1 MPRLIKGSLSG
12 ISWDMLLIL
21 PVGGILL
28 YGLAGLYSAGLSG
41 NFYTSSLFKQLIW
54 VVISFG
60 VVWSV
65 GRIHPK
71 LYEEHAYRLYAV
83 LIMLLLITYFMP
95 AMSGGRRWILLGS
108 LRFQPSEI
116 GKIIIVLALAKF
128 LAENRKNLSKFHFAL
143 LPLAL
148 AAFPALIVMGQPD
161 LGTAIIFL
169 AVAFAMMFWAGVSM
183 IHLFIMLAPLLSLI
197 SGFNFYTFS
206 SWMLIL
212 VLVLYFSRFNLKWA
226 TINFFMNASFGA
238 LAPAIWNMLQP
249 YQKRRVLT
257 LLDPSADPQGAG
269 YQVLQ
274 SMTAIGSGGMF
285 GKGLGEGTQTHLRF
299 LPVTDTDFII
309 AVIGEE
315 LGLIAILTILILY
328 SWMLL
333 RLVDRAST
341 TQYQTASLTIIGF
354 TTIFLVHV
362 FVNMG
367 MAIGIMPVTGLPLP
381 FMSYGGSF
389 LLTCALMIG
398 ITHYILAQEP

>member
-1 MPRLIKGSLSG
+1 MPRLIKGSIG
-12 ISWDMLLIL
+12 GVGWDMLLIV
-21 PVGGILL
+21 PVFGILL
-28 YGLAGLYSAGLSG
+28 YGLLGLYSASAAGS
-41 NFYTSSLFKQLIW
+41 FYASSFFKQLLWIF
-54 VVISFG
+54 ISLG
-60 VVWSV
+60 IVWAA

-71 LYEEHAYRLYAV
+71 LYDKHAYRLYSV
-83 LIMLLLITYFMP
+83 LIALLIITYLMP
-95 AMSGGRRWILLGS
+95 AMSGGRRWIILGS

-128 LAENRKNLSKFHFAL
+128 LAENQKYLSKFHFAL

-169 AVAFAMMFWAGVSM
+169 AVAFAMMFWAGVSL
-183 IHLFIMLAPLLSLI
+183 IHLFIMVAPLISLI
-197 SGFNFYTFS
+197 SGFNFYAFS
-206 SWMLIL
+206 IWMLIL
-212 VLVLYFSRFNLKWA
+212 VLVLFFTKFNLKWA
-226 TINFFMNASFGA
+226 AINFFMNASFGT
-238 LAPAIWNMLQP
+238 LAPTLWNILQP

-257 LLDPSADPQGAG
+257 LLDASADPQGAG

-315 LGLIAILTILILY
+315 LGLIAILVILILY
-328 SWMLL
+328 AWMLL
-333 RLVDRAST
+333 RMIDRAST
-341 TQYQTASLTIIGF
+341 TIYLTASLTIVGF
-354 TTIFLVHV
+354 STVFLVHV

-389 LLTCALMIG
+389 MLTCTLMIG

>member
-1 MPRLIKGSLSG
+1 
-12 ISWDMLLIL
+12 
-21 PVGGILL
+21 
-28 YGLAGLYSAGLSG
+28 
-41 NFYTSSLFKQLIW
+41 
-54 VVISFG
+54 
-60 VVWSV
+60 
-65 GRIHPK
+65 
-71 LYEEHAYRLYAV
+71 
-83 LIMLLLITYFMP
+83 LLITYFMP
-95 AMSGGRRWILLGS
+95 AMSGGRRWIVLGGFS
-108 LRFQPSEI
+108 FQPSEL

-128 LAENRKNLSKFHFAL
+128 LAENKKNLTKFHFAL
-143 LPLAL
+143 LPLAI

-183 IHLFIMLAPLLSLI
+183 IHLFIMVAPLISLI
-197 SGFNFYTFS
+197 SGFNFYAFS

-212 VLVLYFSRFNLKWA
+212 VLVLYFSKSNLKWA
-226 TINFFMNASFGA
+226 AVNFFMNASFGT
-238 LAPAIWNMLQP
+238 LAPTLWNMLQP

-257 LLDPSADPQGAG
+257 LLDASADPQGAG

-274 SMTAIGSGGMF
+274 SMTAIGSGGIF

-315 LGLIAILTILILY
+315 LGLIAILAILILY

-333 RLVDRAST
+333 RMVDRAST
-341 TQYQTASLTIIGF
+341 TQYQTASLSIIGF
-354 TTIFLVHV
+354 STVFLVHV

-389 LLTCALMIG
+389 LLTCTLMIG
-398 ITHYILAQEP
+398 ITHFVLAQEP